1 MISFR
6 QSCLARVT
14 LSALLS
20 ERAHRTPYLGFV
32 QHARN
37 LSDAALVQRILIPAL
52 QLGSGQSLDRT
63 AVFTN

>member
-1 MISFR
+1 M
-6 QSCLARVT
+6 T